1 MTMGNEI
8 FNTFQTHVKKR
19 GFNPTHA
26 EVEMAIAEFIKDGG
40 VIQELPDEIQCA
52 VDAVNFQIMH
62 GVRADD
68 FSMI

>member
-1 MTMGNEI
+1 MGSEI

-26 EVEMAIAEFIKDGG
+26 EVKNAIAAFVRKGG
-40 VIQELPDEIQCA
+40 VIRKLPDEITCA
-52 VDAVNFQIMH
+52 VDAVNFQIMR
-62 GVRADD
+62 GFAAEE